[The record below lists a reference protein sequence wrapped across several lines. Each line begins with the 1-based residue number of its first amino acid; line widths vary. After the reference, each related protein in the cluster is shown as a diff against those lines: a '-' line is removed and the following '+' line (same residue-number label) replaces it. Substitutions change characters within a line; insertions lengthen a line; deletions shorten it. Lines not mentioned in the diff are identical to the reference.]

1 MSSPLTEADGA
12 REFLAPAKTNLW
24 LRILGKRDDGFHE
37 IDTRMVCL
45 ALADRLRIRWR
56 DDDQLLLSTNDPDLP
71 TGEDNLVIKAVRLL
85 EKQCGRTFALEIY
98 LEKNI
103 PSAAGLGGGSSDA
116 ATVLLGLNEIA
127 GLGLSVAD
135 LAALAGRIGSDIPF
149 FIHGRPCDCRGRGEL
164 IEPVPPAEVPPQ
176 LNAFL
181 IKPAFGIAASWA
193 YQHYAASGEYPG
205 FRYEAQPQ
213 PWGSLRND
221 LERPVFEKFPLLG
234 EMKSWLLD
242 QPGVDAALLSGSGS
256 TMLALLESP
265 EVAVSLRERALE
277 RYGENC
283 WTWCGPTR

>member
-1 MSSPLTEADGA
+1 MSTTLTEADGV

-45 ALADRLRIRWR
+45 ELADRLRVRWR
-56 DDDQLLLSTNDPDLP
+56 DDGELLLRCNDPEIP
-71 TGEDNLVIKAVRLL
+71 TGEGNLVIQAVRLL
-85 EKQCGRTFALEIY
+85 EKHCGRQFPLEID

-116 ATVLLGLNEIA
+116 ATILRGLNEMA
-127 GLGLSVAD
+127 ALGLSEAE
-135 LAALAGRIGSDIPF
+135 LAAVAGRIGSDIPF
-149 FIHGRPCDCRGRGEL
+149 FIYGRPCDCRGRGEL
-164 IEPVPPAEVPPQ
+164 VEPVPPAEVPPQ

-181 IKPAFGIAASWA
+181 IKPGFGIAASWA
-193 YQHYAASGEYPG
+193 YQHYASSGEYPG
-205 FRYEAQPQ
+205 FRYEPQ
-213 PWGSLRND
+213 ARPWGSLCND

-234 EMKSWLLD
+234 EMKRWLLD

-256 TMLALLESP
+256 TMLALLETP
-265 EVAVSLRERALE
+265 EIAQPLRARALQ

-283 WTWCGPTR
+283 WTWYGPTR